1 MRTPLHDQHLAAGGR
16 IVEFA
21 GWEMPVQY
29 TGILQEH
36 KAVRES
42 CGVFDISHMG
52 EFFVEGPGATA
63 WLDSLLTNNLASVP
77 VGQAQYTLLLNE
89 RGGVIDDLI
98 AYRLAEEKY
107 LLIVNAAKIDEDA
120 AWLKK
125 HAAAGVAFTDRS
137 PEFAALAIQGP
148 KAAEVFEKLFHCP
161 MPAERN
167 RVIEITERP
176 GGTCLSGPE
185 RLPQTHQPSS
195 DKQSPP
201 RQAPSF
207 TATTGY
213 TGENGFEWIVPAS
226 EAAAAWQA
234 ALAAGATPCGL
245 GARDTLRLE
254 MCYPLNGSDLS
265 PDRTPI
271 EAGLGFFCD
280 LKKPAFLGRDALLAQ
295 KQHSVLPHKLCALR
309 VTDKSPP
316 IRSHYRVF
324 VNGEPVT
331 ETTSGALSPSLG
343 YGIALAYLPPAYCDL
358 GQEVQIEVRDR
369 RFRAE
374 VVKKPF
380 LKKP

>member
-1 MRTPLHDQHLAAGGR
+1 MRTPLHDQHLAAGAR
-16 IVEFA
+16 TVEFA
-21 GWEMPVQY
+21 GWEMPVQS
-29 TGILQEH
+29 TGIRQEH

-52 EFFVEGPGATA
+52 EFFVDGPGATA
-63 WLDSLLTNNLASVP
+63 WLDSLLTNNLTSVP
-77 VGQAQYTLLLNE
+77 IGQAQYSLLLNE

-125 HAAAGVAFTDRS
+125 HAAPGVAFTDRS

-148 KAAEVFEKLFHCP
+148 KAAEVFEKLFQRP

-167 RVIEITERP
+167 RVHEMP
-176 GGTCLSGPE
+176 VGQAS
-185 RLPQTHQPSS
+185 RL
-195 DKQSPP
+195 
-201 RQAPSF
+201 PSF

-213 TGENGFEWIVPAS
+213 TGEAGFEWIMPAS
-226 EAAAAWQA
+226 EAPTAWQS
-234 ALAAGATPCGL
+234 ALDAGATPCGL

-254 MCYPLNGSDLS
+254 MSYPLNGSDLS
-265 PDRTPI
+265 PDRTPL

-280 LKKPAFLGRDALLAQ
+280 LKKPAFLGRDTLLAQ
-295 KQHSVLPHKLCALR
+295 KQHAILPHKLCALR

>member
-29 TGILQEH
+29 TGILHEH

-63 WLDSLLTNNLASVP
+63 WLDSLLTNNLAGLSV
-77 VGQAQYTLLLNE
+77 GHAQYTLLLNE
-89 RGGVIDDLI
+89 RGGVIDDLL

-120 AWLKK
+120 AWLRK
-125 HAAAGVAFTDRS
+125 HAASGVTFTDRS
-137 PEFAALAIQGP
+137 SEFAALAIQGP
-148 KAAEVFEKLFHCP
+148 TAAEVFEKLFQRP

-167 RVIEITERP
+167 RVLEIHP
-176 GGTCLSGPE
+176 G
-185 RLPQTHQPSS
+185 
-195 DKQSPP
+195 
-201 RQAPSF
+201 SF
-207 TATTGY
+207 IATTGY
-213 TGENGFEWIVPAS
+213 TGEAGFEWVMPAS
-226 EAAAAWQA
+226 EATAAWQA

-265 PDRTPI
+265 PDRTPL
-271 EAGLGFFCD
+271 EAGLVFFCD

-295 KQHSVLPHKLCALR
+295 KQLSVLPHKLCALR